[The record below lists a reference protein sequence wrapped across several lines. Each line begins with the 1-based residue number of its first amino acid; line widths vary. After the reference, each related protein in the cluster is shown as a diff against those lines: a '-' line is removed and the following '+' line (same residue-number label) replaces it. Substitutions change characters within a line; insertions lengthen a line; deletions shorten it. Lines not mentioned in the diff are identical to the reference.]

1 LSSKIN
7 LMNEEQQLAWDILS
21 TPNYADFKEYRRQH
35 RTTWLTKTR
44 KILLISD
51 MDTAHII
58 SCINM
63 LERLEQQYTFAYGG
77 LIEELRKRGSEYEK
91 TEFQ

>member
-1 LSSKIN
+1 
-7 LMNEEQQLAWDILS
+7 MTEEQQLAWDILS
-21 TPNYADFKEYRRQH
+21 TSDHADFKEYRQTH
-35 RTTWLTKTR
+35 YFTWLTKTR

-63 LERLEQQYTFAYGG
+63 LERLEQQYTAAYIG
-77 LIEELRKRGSEYEK
+77 LVKELRKRGEK
-91 TEFQ
+91 YVKDI

>member
-1 LSSKIN
+1 
-7 LMNEEQQLAWDILS
+7 MTEEQQLAWDILS
-21 TPNYADFKEYRRQH
+21 TPTYADFLAYRKTH

-63 LERLEQQYTFAYGG
+63 LERLKQQYTFAYGG
-77 LIEELRKRGSEYEK
+77 LIEELRKRGAHDDE
-91 TEFQ
+91 TVD